1 METRVVYQTNEG
13 VKNAKLFIIQ
23 FLIKQGVYVDSIQC
37 SQQELTF
44 ISDKQ
49 TDNPDEHWSHELNS
63 FFKGKIN
70 FKAKRPSA
78 FN

>member
-1 METRVVYQTNEG
+1 METRVVYQTKEN

-37 SQQELTF
+37 SQQELSF
-44 ISDKQ
+44 KSNKEAE
-49 TDNPDEHWSHELNS
+49 NPDEHWSQELNN

-70 FKAKRPSA
+70 FKAKRPSE
-78 FN
+78 FS